1 LEAKSKIPLRL
12 LYVEDEAIIREQ
24 LERLLKR
31 VVKEVITAKN
41 GEEGLQAFK
50 EFAPEMIVTDI
61 KMPQMSGLEMAQEIR
76 KLDNDIPIIITTAHS
91 ESEFLL
97 EAIQIGVSD
106 FLLKP
111 VDTDNLISF
120 IERKSHDIILEKEL
134 IKQQRRFETILNFQ
148 DNMIILTDGV
158 EIIEVN
164 KSFLDFFGSENIEAF
179 KKLYGCIDSQLIG
192 DDKIIRKIDN
202 EGWIKNLL
210 DGKFERNIARIVN
223 IKTGEPRTFMV
234 KATKFPEEEEELYI
248 VSMSDITDM
257 EEEAKTLEKMATTDP
272 LTKIYNRLK
281 LNELL
286 AFEVKKSDR
295 YKLPLSLI
303 MLDIDHFKDINDTH
317 GHDVGDDVLVKLCE
331 SITEAI
337 RETDI
342 FARWGGE
349 EFMIMLPNTSID
361 GAKKMAENLRKTIE
375 STNFGKAGTVT
386 ASFGVSE
393 YVPDSNMRE
402 MLKKVDDALYAAKRA
417 GRNTVIAS
425 TI

>member
-1 LEAKSKIPLRL
+1 MDIAKGKIPIKL

-31 VVKEVITAKN
+31 VVKDVVTAKN
-41 GEEGLQAFK
+41 GEEGLSAFK
-50 EFAPEMIVTDI
+50 NESPDMIVTDI
-61 KMPQMSGLEMAQEIR
+61 KMPQMTGLEMSREIR
-76 KLDNDIPIIITTAHS
+76 KLNKDIPIVITTAHS

-97 EAIQIGVSD
+97 EAIEINVSD

-111 VDTDNLISF
+111 VDTDNLIKV

-148 DNMIILTDGV
+148 DNMIILTDGTRIV
-158 EIIEVN
+158 EAN
-164 KSFLDFFGSENIEAF
+164 KSFYDFFSTSNIDDF
-179 KKLYGCIDSQLIG
+179 RRLYGCIDSQLIG
-192 DDKIIRKIDN
+192 DERSIRKI
-202 EGWIKNLL
+202 EGESWIQNLL
-210 DGKFERNIARIVN
+210 DGKFERNIAKIVSV
-223 IKTGEPRTFMV
+223 KTGDTRTFMV

-257 EEEAKTLEKMATTDP
+257 EEEAKMLEKLATTDP

-303 MLDIDHFKDINDTH
+303 MFDIDHFKDINDTY
-317 GHDVGDDVLVKLCE
+317 GHDIGDEVLIKLCE
-331 SITEAI
+331 SVSASI
-337 RETDI
+337 RETDV

-349 EFMIMLPNTSID
+349 EFIIMLPNTAD
-361 GAKKMAENLRKTIE
+361 EGAQVMAENLRKVIE
-375 STNFGKAGTVT
+375 NTNFGSVGVVT

-393 YVPDSNMRE
+393 YCPDTNMRDV
-402 MLKKVDDALYAAKRA
+402 LKKVDDALYEAKKG
-417 GRNTVIAS
+417 GRNKVVLL
-425 TI
+425 

>member
-1 LEAKSKIPLRL
+1 METKSKIPIKL

-24 LERLLKR
+24 LERLLRR
-31 VVKEVITAKN
+31 VVKDVITAKN
-41 GEEGLQAFK
+41 GEEGLSAFK
-50 EFAPEMIVTDI
+50 EHSPEIIVTDI
-61 KMPQMSGLEMAQEIR
+61 KMPQMTGLEMAKEIR
-76 KLDNDIPIIITTAHS
+76 KIDRDIPIIITTAHS

-97 EAIQIGVSD
+97 EAIEISVSD

-111 VDTDNLISF
+111 VDTDNLIKV

-134 IKQQRRFETILNFQ
+134 VKQQRRFETILNFQ

-158 EIIEVN
+158 DIIEGN
-164 KSFLDFFGSENIEAF
+164 KSFLDFFAAEDIGAF
-179 KKLYGCIDSQLIG
+179 RKMYGCIDSQLIG
-192 DDKIIRKIDN
+192 DERIIYKIDN
-202 EGWIKNLL
+202 ESWIKNLL
-210 DGKFERNIARIVN
+210 DGKFEKNVAKIVN
-223 IKTGEPRTFMV
+223 IKTGESRTFMV

-257 EEEAKTLEKMATTDP
+257 EEEAKTLERLATTDP

-303 MLDIDHFKDINDTH
+303 MLDIDHFKEINDTY
-317 GHDVGDDVLVKLCE
+317 GHDVGDEVLVKLCE
-331 SITEAI
+331 SIAAVI

-349 EFMIMLPNTSID
+349 EFMIMLPNTSLD
-361 GAKKMAENLRKTIE
+361 GAKTMAENLRKTVE
-375 STNFGKAGTVT
+375 SANFGKAGTIT

-393 YVPDSNMRE
+393 YIPDSNMRE
-402 MLKKVDDALYAAKRA
+402 MLKKVDDALYAAKRG
-417 GRNTVIAS
+417 GRNMVVAL
-425 TI
+425 

>member
-1 LEAKSKIPLRL
+1 LEAKSKIPIKL

-24 LERLLKR
+24 LERLLRR
-31 VVKEVITAKN
+31 VVKDVITAKN
-41 GEEGLQAFK
+41 GEEGLSAFK
-50 EFAPEMIVTDI
+50 EHSPEIIVTDI
-61 KMPQMSGLEMAQEIR
+61 KMPQMTGLEMAKEIR
-76 KLDNDIPIIITTAHS
+76 KIDKDIPIIITTAHS

-97 EAIQIGVSD
+97 EAIEISVSD

-111 VDTDNLISF
+111 VDTDNLIKV

-148 DNMIILTDGV
+148 DNMIILTDSV
-158 EIIEVN
+158 DIIEGN
-164 KSFLDFFGSENIEAF
+164 KSFLDFFCAENIDAF
-179 KKLYGCIDSQLIG
+179 KKMYGCIDAQLIG
-192 DDKIIRKIDN
+192 DDRGVRKI
-202 EGWIKNLL
+202 EGESWIKNLL
-210 DGKFERNIARIVN
+210 DGKFERDIAKIVN
-223 IKTGEPRTFMV
+223 IKSGEPRTFMV

-257 EEEAKTLEKMATTDP
+257 EEEAKILERLATTDP

-286 AFEVKKSDR
+286 AFEVKKTDR

-303 MLDIDHFKDINDTH
+303 MLDIDHFKEINDTY
-317 GHDVGDDVLVKLCE
+317 GHDIGDDVLIKLCE
-331 SITEAI
+331 SISIVI

-361 GAKKMAENLRKTIE
+361 GAVTMAENLRKTVE
-375 STNFGKAGTVT
+375 ATDFGKAGTIT
-386 ASFGVSE
+386 ASFGVCE
-393 YVPDSNMRE
+393 YMPDSNMRE
-402 MLKKVDDALYAAKRA
+402 MLKRVDDALYAAKRG
-417 GRNTVIAS
+417 GRNMVVAL
-425 TI
+425 